1 MLTALALVAALTAA
15 PPPPPIDVV
24 TRGDIEQ
31 SVDGMFRGSWDKREK
46 WAWSASTV
54 MHLADLATSLNSGEG
69 CEESNPILGKD
80 PSAGAL
86 IGLKVA
92 AIGFEYWLQSRPYE
106 NTWVFSAASAV
117 IHGAVAVSNTQN
129 DCYGQP

>member
-1 MLTALALVAALTAA
+1 MLTALALAAALTAA
-15 PPPPPIDVV
+15 PPPPVHVV

-31 SVDGMFRGSWDKREK
+31 SVDGMFRGSWTPKEK

-54 MHLADLATSLNSGEG
+54 MHIADLATSLNSGEG
-69 CEESNPILGKD
+69 CEETNPILGKT

-117 IHGAVAVSNTQN
+117 IHGAVAASNTQN
-129 DCYGQP
+129 DCYGKP